1 VNRRIG
7 VFFALVGA
15 PPIALASAAAILMT
29 SAMSGRHIVWQA
41 TDANLVA
48 AIEHHSPVAMKV
60 FVETLPSVDTPV
72 PFSHSRLL
80 NSKQVEL
87 PPLVIALLH
96 GDRHLV
102 ELLRRTGSD
111 PAKALGQ
118 VPRETASAL
127 LAWAVEMQNHLAI
140 EYLTTYRP
148 TERAP
153 EQLRPRQ

>member
-48 AIEHHSPVAMKV
+48 AIEHHSPVAMRV
-60 FVETLPSVDTPV
+60 FFEALPSVDMPV
-72 PFSHSRLL
+72 PFSHRA
-80 NSKQVEL
+80 SKQVEL

-118 VPRETASAL
+118 VSRETASAL
-127 LAWAVEMQNHLAI
+127 LAWAVEMQNHPAI
-140 EYLTTYRP
+140 EYLTTYCP

-153 EQLRPRQ
+153 EQPRPRQ